1 MNLFLLSSLFQAH
14 WPKRTSQN
22 LINPISSLPPIQ
34 PPQPGERPGDRRC
47 AVVDSAPPHAVPAAR
62 GPRRHPPLPA
72 PRRLPELQTKREEGG
87 ESRRG
92 ESNGVG
98 CSRRRRAATREERA
112 PSVLPLAATRRG
124 RRRRLPCELVSMAW
138 ELTEVP
144 GNPTPSLRGS
154 TVEVIAAKIEPKLA
168 NSLIRQLSQACPLE
182 NLRHVKR
189 VARFPATSKEEWEE
203 QCKLWPTSYHPPHD
217 LDGVSGFKEC
227 ELPSIFNCMRTAL
240 RLSEVGNA
248 AVVVDPSTM
257 QIIAKATDQT
267 LQHDSL
273 KSNKCAELNSDS
285 PFSSLEVTEKKGS
298 RLFLSNSNVST
309 CNSLNM
315 EASCLN
321 PWGWM
326 KPRPSEQKSL
336 PCEGGFPW
344 HPLRHAAIVAIENA
358 AERDKVMFPSII
370 SSTKP
375 NSDGNMEYYSVN
387 ESAKR
392 LKVDRNDDKKIA
404 HEAICDDLSETR
416 PYLCTGFDIYLVWE
430 PCSMCAMALVHQRFK
445 RIFYAFPNPITGA
458 LGSVYRLH
466 GEKSLNHRYSVFR
479 VKVPE
484 SYSNSSGDCSDKC

>member
-1 MNLFLLSSLFQAH
+1 
-14 WPKRTSQN
+14 
-22 LINPISSLPPIQ
+22 
-34 PPQPGERPGDRRC
+34 
-47 AVVDSAPPHAVPAAR
+47 
-62 GPRRHPPLPA
+62 
-72 PRRLPELQTKREEGG
+72 
-87 ESRRG
+87 
-92 ESNGVG
+92 
-98 CSRRRRAATREERA
+98 
-112 PSVLPLAATRRG
+112 
-124 RRRRLPCELVSMAW
+124 MAW

-168 NSLIRQLSQACPLE
+168 NSLIRQLNHACPLE

-189 VARFPATSKEEWEE
+189 VHRCCEYGEKCELSIILCLATGPEHCSEMFPQDVKKIVVTYELNTFIAKVARFPATSKEEWEE

-217 LDGVSGFKEC
+217 LDGVSGFKES

-240 RLSEVGNA
+240 QLSEVGNA
-248 AVVVDPSTM
+248 AVIVDPSTM

-273 KSNKCAELNSDS
+273 KSNKYAELNSDS
-285 PFSSLEVTEKKGS
+285 PLSSLEATEKKGS
-298 RLFLSNSNVST
+298 RLFLSKSNVSK

-336 PCEGGFPW
+336 PCEGSFPW
-344 HPLRHAAIVAIENA
+344 HPLRHVAIVAIENA

-392 LKVDRNDDKKIA
+392 LKVDRNDDKKFA
-404 HEAICDDLSETR
+404 HGARCDDLSETR

-479 VKVPE
+479 VRVGPIFAHRAPCGWPQRIGWSPPVME
-484 SYSNSSGDCSDKC
+484 VVCCFSFAHRLYDMNENVFCIFVMLAR

>member
-1 MNLFLLSSLFQAH
+1 M
-14 WPKRTSQN
+14 
-22 LINPISSLPPIQ
+22 PI
-34 PPQPGERPGDRRC
+34 
-47 AVVDSAPPHAVPAAR
+47 
-62 GPRRHPPLPA
+62 
-72 PRRLPELQTKREEGG
+72 G
-87 ESRRG
+87 ESSACKTEKSELSIILCLATG
-92 ESNGVG
+92 PEHCSEMFPQDVKKIVG
-98 CSRRRRAATREERA
+98 TY
-112 PSVLPLAATRRG
+112 
-124 RRRRLPCELVSMAW
+124 ELN
-138 ELTEVP
+138 TF
-144 GNPTPSLRGS
+144 
-154 TVEVIAAKIEPKLA
+154 IAK
-168 NSLIRQLSQACPLE
+168 
-182 NLRHVKR
+182 